1 MNTTTWPRVLNCD
14 DDELLTLEKHIA
26 HPEEILLSGGQII
39 DSDVAQRFRARLFT
53 AVLRASLRRTNA
65 L

>member
-1 MNTTTWPRVLNCD
+1 
-14 DDELLTLEKHIA
+14 LEKHIA